1 MHQRTY
7 RTLSAF
13 ACASLAAALLLAQT
27 RGAVRTKFSSAIYP
41 EDPEKK
47 KDLQGNVLLIGRI
60 DKQGNVSDV
69 HVIGATR
76 KEFVGPA
83 IDSVKTWK
91 FEPAMRDGKVIEIPL
106 NAGVR
111 FRMTGGGRGLIP
123 RPILGDISVY
133 PADAS
138 GAKTAPDAFPL
149 WKGKDPAFRAEVV
162 LDVPPSEQPRTVAV
176 KAEAVSPAGRRVP
189 LFLPPVAVPALATE
203 VTFPLVGQVG
213 ADWEDGVWLLKF
225 TADGSPAG
233 GGQFWLAKNP
243 ATFPFALP
251 AL

>member
-1 MHQRTY
+1 MHQRKL
-7 RTLSAF
+7 RTLALF
-13 ACASLAAALLLAQT
+13 ACASLAAGFLPAQT
-27 RGAVRTKFSSAIYP
+27 RAAVRTKFDSAIYP

-60 DKQGNVSDV
+60 DKQGNVSDI

-76 KEFVGPA
+76 KEFIGPA
-83 IDSVKTWK
+83 IDSLKTWK
-91 FEPAMRDGKVIEIPL
+91 FEPAMRDGKAIEVPL

-111 FRMTGGGRGLIP
+111 FRMTGGGRGRIP

-133 PADAS
+133 PADAN
-138 GAKTAPDAFPL
+138 GTKTAPDAFPL
-149 WKGKDPAFRAEVV
+149 WKGKDPALRAEVV

-176 KAEAVSPAGRRVP
+176 KAEAVSPAGRKVA
-189 LFLPPVAVPALATE
+189 LFLPPVAVPALSTE
-203 VTFPLVGQVG
+203 VTFPLVAQIGT
-213 ADWEDGVWLLKF
+213 DWEDGVWLLKF

-233 GGQFWLAKNP
+233 GGQFWLATNP
-243 ATFPFALP
+243 TTFPFALP